1 MLSYWFLVIWRE
13 IQLISGNEVS
23 ISVPAVSFNNE
34 DDRNSNK
41 LQQAIR
47 VSNKP
52 DNILPKKIVQDNN

>member
-23 ISVPAVSFNNE
+23 ISVPLVSFNNE

-52 DNILPKKIVQDNN
+52 DNILPKKSVQDNN

>member
-34 DDRNSNK
+34 DDGNSNK